1 MRSRKELK
9 KNARGALKRNYWGI
23 VITCALIAIVM
34 GYFTNPVTSIENAVK
49 FRNGG
54 YVHKAD
60 ADIVMADNAR
70 RETLSNTD
78 IVDKFL
84 GGMGME
90 NEDAK
95 KWTAGVLSVFAR
107 NTEGAGNVMYGII
120 NAINQIAFGDRLS
133 PRIIISMGVLL
144 SLIILIFLKN
154 ILKVGYCRYLLEV
167 RAYSRTR
174 LNRVLFP
181 WHIKRGRKVVKT
193 TFLKS
198 LYQFLWNFTIIGGI
212 IKRYSYRLVPYI
224 AAENPDITAKDAI
237 ALSRR
242 MMDGNKWRTFVLDL
256 SFLPWRVLNVLT
268 LNFLNVLFI
277 APYANLT
284 DAELYMSLREKAKTD
299 KISNSDKLC
308 DELLSADVTNG
319 EYPVNEYMIPPYP
332 SRHWAHADYDR
343 NYSITSL
350 ILIFFTF
357 SFIGWLWEVGLHLFT
372 TGVFVNRGVSYGPW
386 LPIYGTGG
394 VLVLIVLKK
403 LRNKPA
409 LTFLATMVLCGIV
422 EYFTSWYLEWSRGM
436 RWWDYS
442 GYFLN
447 LNGRICLE
455 GLIVFALGGSAAIY
469 LIAPSL
475 DNLFC
480 KIPKKIKITICVALV
495 TLFLCDQTY
504 SHFVPNS
511 GKGITDY

>member
-1 MRSRKELK
+1 MRDRKELK
-9 KNARGALKRNYWGI
+9 KSAKGALRRNYWGI

-34 GYFTNPVTSIENAVK
+34 GYFTNPITSIEKAAK
-49 FRNGG
+49 SSG
-54 YVHKAD
+54 YIAD
-60 ADIVMADNAR
+60 ANTDIVMADTAR
-70 RETLSNTD
+70 QEPVSNTE

-84 GGMGME
+84 GGIGME
-90 NEDAK
+90 NDGAK
-95 KWTAGVLSVFAR
+95 KWTAGVLSIFAR
-107 NTEGAGNVMYGII
+107 NTEGAGNIMYGVI
-120 NAINQIAFGDRLS
+120 NSVNQIAFGDRLS
-133 PRIIISMGVLL
+133 PRIIISLGVLV
-144 SLIILIFLKN
+144 SLFILIFLKN
-154 ILKVGYCRYLLEV
+154 VLKVGFCRYLLEV

-174 LNRVLFP
+174 LDRVLFP
-181 WHIKRGRKVVKT
+181 WHIKRGRKVAKT
-193 TFLKS
+193 TFLKM

-224 AAENPDITAKDAI
+224 AAENPDIKANDAI
-237 ALSRR
+237 TLSRR
-242 MMDGNKWRTFVLDL
+242 AMNGNKWRTFILDL

-277 APYANLT
+277 EPYTRLT
-284 DAELYMSLREKAKTD
+284 DAELYMSIREKAKAE
-299 KISNSDKLC
+299 KLVNADKLC
-308 DELLSADVTNG
+308 DTLLDAGITDG
-319 EYPVNEYMIPPYP
+319 EYPVDEYIIPPHP
-332 SRHWAHADYDR
+332 SRLWAHADYNR

-350 ILIFFTF
+350 ILIFFAF
-357 SFIGWLWEVGLHLFT
+357 SLIGWLWEVGLHLFT
-372 TGVFVNRGVSYGPW
+372 TGQFVNRGVSYGPW

-394 VLVLIVLKK
+394 VMVLIVLKK

-504 SHFVPNS
+504 SHFVPNT